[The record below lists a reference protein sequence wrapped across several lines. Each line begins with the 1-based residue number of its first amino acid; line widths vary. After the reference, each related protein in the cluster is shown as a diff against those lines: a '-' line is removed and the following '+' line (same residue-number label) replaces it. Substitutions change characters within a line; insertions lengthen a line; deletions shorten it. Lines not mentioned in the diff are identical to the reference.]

1 MNSNNWSGWF
11 FLDKPIGVTS
21 NFALQKIKKV
31 YNSSKA
37 GFVGTLDPL
46 ASGVLPIALGKA
58 TKIIPFIEKS
68 DKRYLFT
75 IKWGIK
81 TETGDLEGEL
91 MKEIGRYPKRIDIV
105 KALKGFC
112 GNIEQLPHQ
121 YSSVKINGQRAYK
134 LARKNIEFKLK
145 KRQIKINNFKLI
157 NRISKKRAS
166 FFVDCS
172 AGTYVRSLAESL
184 AESLGTLGTVVELRR
199 IGFNNFNK
207 KLISLDYLLSLVHS
221 DELKRLVHP
230 IDAVMNDVLK
240 IQLDYNQ
247 VKKVLSGSFV
257 QMNKHLLKKQ
267 KNGVVFAKHE
277 NNYIA
282 LGLIKDCTFHP
293 KKLLI
298 TN

>member
-1 MNSNNWSGWF
+1 MSTNNWSGWF

-21 NFALQKIKKV
+21 NFALQKIRKIF
-31 YNSSKA
+31 YNSKA

-46 ASGVLPIALGKA
+46 ASGFLPIALGKA

-68 DKRYLFT
+68 DKRYLFS

-81 TETGDLEGEL
+81 TETGDSEGKVIRQN
-91 MKEIGRYPKRIDIV
+91 KEYPKKIEII
-105 KALKGFC
+105 KTLNNFC
-112 GNIEQLPHQ
+112 GSMEQSPHQ

-134 LARKNIEFKLK
+134 LARKNVKFQLK
-145 KRQIKINNFKLI
+145 KRKIIIYNLKLI
-157 NRISKKRAS
+157 NHISQNLSS
-166 FFVDCS
+166 FIVDCS

-184 AESLGTLGTVVELRR
+184 AESMNTIGTVVELRR
-199 IGFNNFNK
+199 IGFSNFNK

-221 DELKRLVHP
+221 EELKKLVYP

-240 IQLDYNQ
+240 IQLDDNQ

-257 QMNKHLLKKQ
+257 QMNKYLIKAQ
-267 KNGVVFAKHE
+267 KDKVVLAKHE
-277 NNYIA
+277 NNFVA
-282 LGLIKDCTFHP
+282 LGLIDNFIFHP

-298 TN
+298 T